1 LTVLSLK
8 IQNRRNVRGVVLLRQ
23 LLAAFTLIELL
34 VVIAIIAILA
44 ALLLPALARS
54 KQAANTAKCKS
65 NLRQLGF
72 GFALYTGDN
81 GETFPAAA
89 VDAGD
94 YSQFTWDS
102 AIHTYIGANNQSQAV
117 LVSGAVDQS
126 LVAQVLRCP
135 NDIGA
140 DSYWVSNQPNL
151 GRRTYAMNAIGPQD
165 IAAPNWGS
173 ALPKPIDGVGIYWG
187 DAPIAGPGAPGY
199 KTSVVFS
206 PAGTINL
213 VEEPAGDNVCGN
225 VWPSI
230 SVAPANF
237 SDSSQGWGECYQ
249 TDPHDY
255 VNQGLALYAAEGY
268 HFNYLFF
275 DSHVALLTMQQ
286 TVGTGTTNVPK
297 GMWTLDPTD

>member
-1 LTVLSLK
+1 MTNHLQ
-8 IQNRRNVRGVVLLRQ
+8 IQSAEPGIARRQPPPV
-23 LLAAFTLIELL
+23 AFTLIELL

-81 GETFPAAA
+81 SDTFPAAA
-89 VDAGD
+89 VDGD
-94 YSQFTWDS
+94 DNTQYTWDT
-102 AIHTYIGANNQSQAV
+102 ALHPYIGANKLSQAI
-117 LVSGAVDQS
+117 LDSGAVDQS
-126 LVAQVLRCP
+126 LVAQTLRCP
-135 NDIGA
+135 NDTGP
-140 DSYWVSNQPNL
+140 DSYWVASAPNL

-165 IAAPNWGS
+165 IATASWGS
-173 ALPKPIDGVGIYWG
+173 ALPRPIDGVGIYWNNI
-187 DAPIAGPGAPGY
+187 PTTRSGAPGY
-199 KTSVVFS
+199 KTSVVLS

-213 VEEPAGDNVCGN
+213 VEEPSGDNVCGN

-230 SVAPANF
+230 SIAPANF
-237 SDSSQGWGECYQ
+237 SADSQGWGECYQ
-249 TDPHDY
+249 TDANDY
-255 VNQGLALYAAEGY
+255 VNQGLALYTGQGH

-275 DSHVALLTMQQ
+275 DNHVSLLTMQQ
-286 TVGTGTTNVPK
+286 TVGSGTTNAPK